1 MNMLEHANERTAT
14 WNRRRDNDRRLGA
27 RRSTSVEESMA
38 LPAKIERRAGE
49 RRCADRRL
57 TLALVCPD
65 CGGPMRA
72 EAGLSWYLPGT
83 YTVDAGFCPSCVRR
97 FLRDRETGEYNA
109 LLW

>member
-1 MNMLEHANERTAT
+1 MSILEHANEQTVAS
-14 WNRRRDNDRRLGA
+14 NRRSDNDRRIGA
-27 RRSTSVEESMA
+27 RRSTSIESMVS
-38 LPAKIERRAGE
+38 PATIERRAGE
-49 RRCADRRL
+49 RRRADRRL

-97 FLRDRETGEYNA
+97 FLRDRETGEYDA